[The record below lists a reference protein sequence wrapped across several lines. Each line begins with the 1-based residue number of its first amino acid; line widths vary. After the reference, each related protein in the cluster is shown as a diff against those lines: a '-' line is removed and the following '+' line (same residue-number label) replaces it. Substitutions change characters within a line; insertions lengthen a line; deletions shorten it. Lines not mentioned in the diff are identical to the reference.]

1 MIIITA
7 VAFSGKFNI
16 ETGTIAMLY
25 PVAIDCICIVLNY
38 VHVHVYTGLDLT
50 STLISFSLLFMLNTR
65 CCGINAI

>member
-7 VAFSGKFNI
+7 VAFSGKFNV

-25 PVAIDCICIVLNY
+25 PVAIDCVCIVHY

-50 STLISFSLLFMLNTR
+50 STLQSIAFITTPDTMTDR
-65 CCGINAI
+65 M